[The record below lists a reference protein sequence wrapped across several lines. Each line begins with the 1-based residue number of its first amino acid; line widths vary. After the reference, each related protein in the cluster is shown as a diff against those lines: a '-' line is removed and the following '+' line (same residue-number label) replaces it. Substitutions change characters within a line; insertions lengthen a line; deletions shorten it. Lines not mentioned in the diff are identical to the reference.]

1 MILLDGKGHGEGW
14 IFPFILLEQRLIK
27 LIWNILKEHN
37 VTLTPVLSPP
47 NLGLTEIQS
56 DRVILIIFSLSDYS
70 VCIQLYLHFFLFDT
84 INMQFIC
91 LAIHTDKYI
100 YSALWLQSS
109 VCNINCNCP
118 ISVVVGREATLNW
131 TLGEQILMFVPI
143 QCVTTDRSLHLHVL
157 LPFLFAFDMLWS
169 RDCLFPCE
177 SVKPLACFPPD
188 ASSWS
193 CKRGLRALCWCFCCA
208 ERPRGKWEA
217 EQVKPEVQTTMA
229 PFSTHKFKS
238 HWCHVKIEPFTTQQ
252 GWGSCAT
259 CTFCSVFQSLE

>member
-27 LIWNILKEHN
+27 LIWNTLKEHN

-131 TLGEQILMFVPI
+131 ALGEQILMFVPI

-157 LPFLFAFDMLWS
+157 LPFLFALTCFEAGIASFLVSLWS
-169 RDCLFPCE
+169 PWRVFPLMLALDLVRGAWGHCADV
-177 SVKPLACFPPD
+177 SAVLNVHVANGRLSRSSQRFKPRWLHSAPTSLNLTD
-188 ASSWS
+188 A
-193 CKRGLRALCWCFCCA
+193 
-208 ERPRGKWEA
+208 
-217 EQVKPEVQTTMA
+217 M
-229 PFSTHKFKS
+229 
-238 HWCHVKIEPFTTQQ
+238 
-252 GWGSCAT
+252 
-259 CTFCSVFQSLE
+259 